1 LSSLLTYDGPHL
13 EELLGRVRNELGAGV
28 TIIEANRTRR
38 GGIAG
43 FFAKEWFEVVVSL
56 DDAAEVDAAEV
67 ETAQVAVDPLLA
79 MASAVDDVAE
89 TGATVRSE
97 HRSAPALG
105 HSANFALALAAAQRE
120 AAPIPAAVA
129 AMADRTVPR
138 SRAPEL
144 LSQDVSS
151 AATHAEDATRPSV
164 VPAPATRRLRDLDL
178 ADLLTHLDGMVP
190 PDPLPS
196 GPRSVIAIVGD
207 SGAARAVASRLAVRL
222 GLDESDVIVASP
234 DRRSDVPAWLAVHA
248 PDDIVARSER
258 WRSAGHPTLVAVECA
273 PGRDGHAWAASM
285 LRALD
290 ADQVRLVAKAWQLA
304 DQLSTKAAALG
315 EVDGVDLVEVDAAA
329 EPELFLEIDLAV
341 LGIDGRPATSELWA
355 ALLFERRTDGRNA

>member
-28 TIIEANRTRR
+28 TIVEANRTRR
-38 GGIAG
+38 GGVAG
-43 FFAKEWFEVVVSL
+43 FFAKEWFEVVVSV
-56 DDAAEVDAAEV
+56 DDAAEAKTER
-67 ETAQVAVDPLLA
+67 VAIDPLLA

-89 TGATVRSE
+89 TAATARSE
-97 HRSAPALG
+97 HPSPPALE
-105 HSANFALALAAAQRE
+105 HSTNFALALAAAQRE
-120 AAPIPAAVA
+120 AAPIPAPVV
-129 AMADRTVPR
+129 AMASRTVPR
-138 SRAPEL
+138 SRGPEQV
-144 LSQDVSS
+144 SQEVRSP
-151 AATHAEDATRPSV
+151 ATHAEEVTSPSV

-178 ADLLTHLDGMVP
+178 AALLVHLDGMVP
-190 PDPLPS
+190 PEPLPS
-196 GPRSVIAIVGD
+196 GARSVIAVVGD

-222 GLDESDVIVASP
+222 GLDRSDVIVASP

-248 PDDIVARSER
+248 PDDIVTRSER

-304 DQLSTKAAALG
+304 DQLPTKAAALG
-315 EVDGVDLVEVDAAA
+315 GVDGVDLVEVDAAA

-355 ALLFERRTDGRNA
+355 ALLFERRTDGHDT